1 MERVIPVPQKP
12 VRAAP
17 DDHAIPALGDFGHY
31 LFEENGEMF
40 GVQHLQLGGIDACLE
55 AAAHEGLDQPVE
67 HGVQTLF
74 ALRDHLLFAF
84 EAASDFGGDFLIP
97 KLPAEPVRDRPGDIR
112 GTASVFAF
120 YSDDLNHGK
129 LSPCLCKDF
138 IPSRDTLKTVLLTI
152 GPQAPERPKWLR
164 APAPVGQ
171 NYREL
176 KELIT
181 DLNLHTVCESAA
193 CPNVGEC
200 WNRRTATFMILG
212 NVCTRR
218 CGFCAVQKG
227 GPLPVDYDEPRRVA
241 EAVAIMGLRY
251 AVVTSVNRDDRKDG
265 GAELFQLTIDA
276 IRERVPGCKV
286 EVLVPDFQGSQAAMK
301 IVMDARP
308 DVLNHNTETV
318 PRLYRQVR
326 LGARYERSLEML
338 KYAKELRP
346 ETPVKSGLMLG
357 LGETQEEVLQVM
369 RDLHDHRV
377 DILTLGQYLRPSPKH
392 LPIVR
397 YVPPA
402 EFDDYRRAG
411 AEMGFAHVEAGP
423 LVRSS
428 YHADDSH
435 AAALC

>member
-1 MERVIPVPQKP
+1 M
-12 VRAAP
+12 
-17 DDHAIPALGDFGHY
+17 
-31 LFEENGEMF
+31 
-40 GVQHLQLGGIDACLE
+40 
-55 AAAHEGLDQPVE
+55 
-67 HGVQTLF
+67 
-74 ALRDHLLFAF
+74 
-84 EAASDFGGDFLIP
+84 
-97 KLPAEPVRDRPGDIR
+97 
-112 GTASVFAF
+112 
-120 YSDDLNHGK
+120 
-129 LSPCLCKDF
+129 
-138 IPSRDTLKTVLLTI
+138 TI

-176 KELIT
+176 KELIA

-227 GPLPVDYDEPRRVA
+227 APLPVDYDEPRRVA
-241 EAVAIMGLRY
+241 EAVAAMGLRY

-265 GAELFQLTIDA
+265 GAELFALTIEA
-276 IRERVPGCKV
+276 IRERIPGCKV
-286 EVLVPDFQGSQAAMK
+286 EVLVPDFQGSHAAMK

-326 LGARYERSLEML
+326 LGARYERSLDML
-338 KYAKELRP
+338 RYAKELRP

-357 LGETQEEVLQVM
+357 LGETQDEVLQVM
-369 RDLHDHRV
+369 RDLRAHRV

-411 AEMGFAHVEAGP
+411 ARNGLRACRSRSAGAQFLSRRRFARRGRLLDGRPAVAMHGRMSRSAVSPFFSSSAQSQLFRRADVRGDRAPPRRTAQKPARTLRLP
-423 LVRSS
+423 LP
-428 YHADDSH
+428 HAERRATCTIISRAPSMPRTFLR
-435 AAALC
+435 AAAEEHLCVDQSRTGSSRRTARRRSGGRGRHPDR